1 MFNNDGDESLDIPP
15 PVTLLPPLPNI
26 EPGMTASDKF
36 RGGVG
41 RVRRITGS
49 DAHVRGHGVRR
60 PRPGRAPTAGRF
72 RIRGVSGLTRA
83 GGQKCGGRLVVRG

>member
-49 DAHVRGHGVRR
+49 DDQVSEVTGSGAHVRGGR

-83 GGQKCGGRLVVRG
+83 EG